1 MAAKKVNKKAVAGM
15 TTEHAAAPKRRR
27 KPGPRM
33 VILASIAM
41 FALIT
46 TFMAQRVAA
55 GTDPVLG
62 AVRRVPPPQPVIVR
76 RIMRKVIVETTVSS
90 HSHEGT
96 SSYSSSPVTTSQSSS
111 GPAITAPVTRS
122 S

>member
-1 MAAKKVNKKAVAGM
+1 MAAR
-15 TTEHAAAPKRRR
+15 TERAAAPQRRR

-33 VILASIAM
+33 VIVTSIALL
-41 FALIT
+41 ALIT

-62 AVRRVPPPQPVIVR
+62 AVRRVTPPQPIIVR
-76 RIMRKVIVETTVSS
+76 RIVRKVIVETTISS
-90 HSHEGT
+90 HSHAGT
-96 SSYSSSPVTTSQSSS
+96 SSYSSSPVISSQSSS
-111 GPAITAPVTRS
+111 GPAIPAPVTRS